1 MDLFKRK
8 YNFPEDIEI
17 FEDHI
22 KLKVKEKK
30 VYFNKITSL
39 KIFSSETKTSINL
52 MPTGSST
59 TESEVTI
66 FYGRSKI
73 TIRLKP
79 FAKQWPFKNKKGQ
92 SKFENILYFYHFLEE
107 TTFVNRYN
115 IAAKK
120 INKLPKNVLY
130 SYQDYYFLKDK
141 TIKKNNKVLGNFDT
155 DKTDISRSYKKIYF
169 KSNKKGLASL
179 FEKELEIDISQDE
192 DVFLNL
198 FKITTGLSFKDYTY
212 KV

>member
-92 SKFENILYFYHFLEE
+92 SKN
-107 TTFVNRYN
+107 
-115 IAAKK
+115 
-120 INKLPKNVLY
+120 
-130 SYQDYYFLKDK
+130 
-141 TIKKNNKVLGNFDT
+141 
-155 DKTDISRSYKKIYF
+155 YKK
-169 KSNKKGLASL
+169 K
-179 FEKELEIDISQDE
+179 
-192 DVFLNL
+192 
-198 FKITTGLSFKDYTY
+198 
-212 KV
+212 